1 MEQQACIVSITM
13 IAVAIIT
20 LISTFIMTIG

>member
-1 MEQQACIVSITM
+1 MEQQVCIVTFTM

>member
-1 MEQQACIVSITM
+1 MEQQVCIVSITM